1 MIKPTIVAILCS
13 FLFCISCKKAVEKK
27 AEDIIVKA
35 MTDGQ
40 WVVTSFVN
48 NGTDVTT
55 DFSSYKFQYYSNLTV
70 EAIKNGSVEQTGNW
84 AGDAPNMN
92 ISANFNT
99 AANPLVLINGT
110 WHITDNS
117 WTYVVAT
124 LTVGTETRTLRLQKL

>member
-70 EAIKNGSVEQTGNW
+70 EAIKNGSVEQTGSW

>member
-1 MIKPTIVAILCS
+1 MRKPTLVAILGWLLLCTG
-13 FLFCISCKKAVEKK
+13 CKKVINQK

-40 WVVTSFVN
+40 WVITSFVN
-48 NGTDVTT
+48 NGSDVTT
-55 DFSSYKFQYYSNLTV
+55 DFSAYKFQYYSNLTV
-70 EAIKNGSVEQTGNW
+70 DAIKNGSVEKTGTW

-92 ISANFNT
+92 ISAAFNT
-99 AANPLVLINGT
+99 TANPLVLINGT

-124 LTVGTETRTLRLQKL
+124 LTNGSDTRTLRLQKL